1 VSDERYQDLLGLS
14 DPPAAAG
21 WSFTIARRYAGRAQ
35 AAAFQAMLDR
45 LQALDLIAWE
55 RFSSEIEVTVASD
68 ASQALVHGP

>member
-1 VSDERYQDLLGLS
+1 VSDERYQQLLGVS
-14 DPPAAAG
+14 DPVAAAG
-21 WSFTIARRYAGRAQ
+21 WSFTIARRYVARAQ

-55 RFSSEIEVTVASD
+55 RFPSEIAVTVAAD